1 MARPEIPESLNDR
14 AADIWEPLLVLA
26 DLAGGE
32 WPKHAREA
40 AEGISA
46 ASQEH
51 NPSAALLFDLLVLF
65 GTRKADRLFSRTIV
79 MELNMMPDRPWAEM
93 NRGRA
98 IDENW
103 LAQKLRP
110 YGVRPRTV
118 RIGERMAKGYVGLE
132 LRDVFRRYIPRSEVY
147 AGMERMGIAEKAEV

>member
-1 MARPEIPESLNDR
+1 MIYTE
-14 AADIWEPLLVLA
+14 
-26 DLAGGE
+26 
-32 WPKHAREA
+32 
-40 AEGISA
+40 
-46 ASQEH
+46 Q
-51 NPSAALLFDLLVLF
+51 
-65 GTRKADRLFSRTIV
+65 GT
-79 MELNMMPDRPWAEM
+79 EM

-132 LRDVFRRYIPRSEVY
+132 LRDVFRRYIPHSEVY
-147 AGMERMGIAEKAEV
+147 AGFERLGIDTKEEVATGGGESRED